1 MTEFKDFDS
10 LLPERRVAK
19 IAGREIDV
27 SKIPA
32 RIVLE
37 QAKFRDDILSGKVKS
52 FLEQQKRT
60 FEMVERICRVSDPD
74 FKVENIIDD
83 ITVDQLLDFID
94 FVIEP
99 LNRPRIKDNK
109 KKVENQKK

>member
-10 LLPERRVAK
+10 LIPEKRVAK
-19 IAGREIDV
+19 IAGKEIDV

-52 FLEQQKRT
+52 FLEQQKKT
-60 FEMVERICRVSDPD
+60 FDMVEKICKVSSPD
-74 FKVENIIDD
+74 FEVEKIIDD

-99 LNRPRIKDNK
+99 LNKPKGNK
-109 KKVENQKK
+109 KKVKKNRKK

>member
-10 LLPERRVAK
+10 LIVEKRVAK
-19 IAGREIDV
+19 IAGREIDI

-52 FLEQQKRT
+52 FLEQQKKT

-99 LNRPRIKDNK
+99 LNKPKGNK
-109 KKVENQKK
+109 KKVKNQKK

>member
-10 LLPERRVAK
+10 LLPEKRVAK

-52 FLEQQKRT
+52 FLEQQKKT
-60 FEMVERICRVSDPD
+60 FS
-74 FKVENIIDD
+74 
-83 ITVDQLLDFID
+83 
-94 FVIEP
+94 
-99 LNRPRIKDNK
+99 
-109 KKVENQKK
+109 

>member
-1 MTEFKDFDS
+1 MTEYKDFDKLS
-10 LLPERRVAK
+10 PEKRVAK
-19 IAGREIDV
+19 IAGKEIDV

-52 FLEQQKRT
+52 FLEQQKKT
-60 FEMVERICRVSDPD
+60 FEMVERICKVSDPD
-74 FKVENIIDD
+74 FEVEKIIDD

-99 LNRPRIKDNK
+99 LNRPSK
-109 KKVENQKK
+109 KKVKNQKK